1 MCRLLSAVMGVL
13 LFTIT
18 TSVPVAWSQSV
29 KGSCPNGQAVAIFSN
44 PSTLT
49 CGDVA
54 ISHGSLLIG
63 GNGVEFGT
71 NNGLSIQRSHPYE
84 SGYVGIRLENTAE
97 DGTVRQVMVTE
108 KYQWSIRLD
117 TDGTFQ
123 IHEDGPAGSDMTSPD
138 AARITIV
145 PTTGN
150 VAVGGQSLSVGPKP
164 AQRGIIRIP
173 MGQVIRARN
182 ARNDGDVDLVFVNG
196 VGNVVMGDAA
206 GSHTRIRSALGT
218 PDSPS
223 QGDWWV
229 ECTGVS
235 PNRSCSVKV
244 VDSNLIIT
252 IGTSLRF

>member
-18 TSVPVAWSQSV
+18 LAVPAAWSQAV
-29 KGSCPNGQAVAIFSN
+29 TGSCPTRDGIATFSG

-49 CGDVA
+49 CRDAA
-54 ISHGSLLIG
+54 ISRGSLLLG

-84 SGYVGIRLENTAE
+84 MGYLGIRLENTAE
-97 DGTVRQVMVTE
+97 DATVRQVMVTD

-123 IHEDGPAGSDMTSPD
+123 VHEDGPAGSDMTTPD
-138 AARITIV
+138 AARITIL
-145 PTTGN
+145 PGTGDI
-150 VAVGGQSLSVGPKP
+150 AMGGQSLSVGPKP
-164 AQRGIIRIP
+164 ARRGVIRIP

-206 GSHTRIRSALGT
+206 GSHTRIRSGLGT
-218 PDSPS
+218 PDSPT

-252 IGTSLRF
+252 IGTSLRY